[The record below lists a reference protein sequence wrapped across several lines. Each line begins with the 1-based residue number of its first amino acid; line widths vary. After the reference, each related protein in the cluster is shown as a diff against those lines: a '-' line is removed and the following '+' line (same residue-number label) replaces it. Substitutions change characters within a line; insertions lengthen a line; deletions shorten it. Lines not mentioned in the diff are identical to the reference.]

1 MEGLWRRCVSR
12 RGAVLLS
19 GKARERPI
27 RAASMNGRCILRFSH
42 LTCQTGL
49 WIVRIACDQI
59 NDRAVTRSILA
70 PHAQA
75 DNLVGVK
82 DKIEVVISADSNASI
97 LKVNS

>member
-1 MEGLWRRCVSR
+1 MDGGPVAPVRQPPWHRPSVRQ
-12 RGAVLLS
+12 GQGTADQS
-19 GKARERPI
+19 GIDERMMHPQI
-27 RAASMNGRCILRFSH
+27 FAPYMSN
-42 LTCQTGL
+42 

-82 DKIEVVISADSNASI
+82 DKIEAVISADSNASI
-97 LKVNS
+97 FKVNS

>member
-1 MEGLWRRCVSR
+1 
-12 RGAVLLS
+12 
-19 GKARERPI
+19 
-27 RAASMNGRCILRFSH
+27 
-42 LTCQTGL
+42 L

-82 DKIEVVISADSNASI
+82 DKDKIEAVISADSNASI